1 MMPTM
6 SPTMSPMVMVA
17 DGCENCSSNVVMPA
31 WAFILI
37 WTVLSCWGFVFTLR
51 CLWACCECAMLCSD
65 CYEDSKSTEK
75 EPEPNALENV

>member
-6 SPTMSPMVMVA
+6 SPTMSPMVIVA
-17 DGCENCSSNVVMPA
+17 AGCENCSSNVVMPA

-37 WTVLSCWGFVFTLR
+37 WTVLSCWVFAMGVR
-51 CLWACCECAMLCSD
+51 CSWACCECAVLCCD
-65 CYEDSKSTEK
+65 CYEDSKSAEK